1 MLARMS
7 AFDIADFTKE
17 CSWYKGKS
25 TKKLLDGYRI
35 FPRDPWAAENGL
47 IETFLKKDFYKL
59 REWQPTAIETLAPE
73 KKIRLIQAMLVHLA
87 MMGTGERCTPAEV
100 KAMKGET
107 SMNYDLKLSH
117 FIRDFSK
124 EWLKGDVPFT
134 EADLAACL
142 RVLTY
147 LNYNATDTAPY
158 PTDVIQRHN
167 LYPFKQLFKHV
178 TNFAKKNRDTPVLIL
193 ALRDFRGSL
202 VWHAKKRTSEEQKLA
217 KDLLDKVDAILR
229 PR

>member
-1 MLARMS
+1 MS
-7 AFDIADFTKE
+7 AFDIADFKDE
-17 CSWYKGKS
+17 CAWYKGKS
-25 TKKLLDGYRI
+25 TKKLLDGYKI
-35 FPRDPWAAENGL
+35 FAGDPWAEENAL
-47 IETFLKKDFYKL
+47 IEKFLKKDFYEL
-59 REWQPTAIETLAPE
+59 RDWAPTAIDPLAQD

-100 KAMKGET
+100 KAMKGES

-134 EADLAACL
+134 EADLCACL

-147 LNYNATDTAPY
+147 LNYNATDKAPY
-158 PTDVIQRHN
+158 PTDVMYRHN

-178 TNFAKKNRDTPVLIL
+178 TGFAKKNRNPA
-193 ALRDFRGSL
+193 ALVSALKDFRGSL
-202 VWHAKKRTSEEQKLA
+202 VWHAKRDSQEQKLA
-217 KDLLDKVDAILR
+217 KDLLEKVDAILR